1 MFSMPRRGRFSMKGE
16 KSLEGWS
23 GRSTAG
29 NREDRCSKVVR
40 LPQWALLKVGD
51 GVAEEGNRRRRWAG
65 GGGGAEENG
74 SFNQRESGGSKD
86 GERWDAWKVP
96 ICLRRTLLG
105 CVKPTRVKVI
115 FLPCGGYEAT
125 CHVAAAERHVRWMR
139 WDSFPDEAKHGY
151 AISARLRVCPVQ
163 LLVGKTIL
171 VICRVEQVQIQ
182 IIFID
187 LCKVTI
193 TIERIIINH
202 GHFRI
207 SLSYRCL
214 YDPKQC
220 FGLSISFR
228 WHYQTL

>member
-96 ICLRRTLLG
+96 ICLTKDSFRLRETNASQGNFFTMRWIWSHMPRG
-105 CVKPTRVKVI
+105 CSWKACAVDEVGFFPRWGETWVCNI
-115 FLPCGGYEAT
+115 CSAEGLPC
-125 CHVAAAERHVRWMR
+125 
-139 WDSFPDEAKHGY
+139 S
-151 AISARLRVCPVQ
+151 
-163 LLVGKTIL
+163 
-171 VICRVEQVQIQ
+171 VIGRQDNSCN
-182 IIFID
+182 
-187 LCKVTI
+187 L
-193 TIERIIINH
+193 
-202 GHFRI
+202 
-207 SLSYRCL
+207 
-214 YDPKQC
+214 
-220 FGLSISFR
+220 
-228 WHYQTL
+228 

>member
-96 ICLRRTLLG
+96 ICLTKDSFRLRETNASQGNFFYHAVDMKPHATWLQLKGMCGGWGGILSPMRRNMGMQYLLG
-105 CVKPTRVKVI
+105 W
-115 FLPCGGYEAT
+115 G
-125 CHVAAAERHVRWMR
+125 
-139 WDSFPDEAKHGY
+139 
-151 AISARLRVCPVQ
+151 SAL
-163 LLVGKTIL
+163 
-171 VICRVEQVQIQ
+171 
-182 IIFID
+182 F
-187 LCKVTI
+187 
-193 TIERIIINH
+193 
-202 GHFRI
+202 
-207 SLSYRCL
+207 SY
-214 YDPKQC
+214 
-220 FGLSISFR
+220 
-228 WHYQTL
+228 W